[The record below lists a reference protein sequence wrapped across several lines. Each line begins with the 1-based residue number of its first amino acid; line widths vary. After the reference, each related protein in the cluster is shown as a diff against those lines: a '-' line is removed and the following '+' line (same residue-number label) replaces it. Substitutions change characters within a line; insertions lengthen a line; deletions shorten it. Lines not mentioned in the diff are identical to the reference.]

1 MLRDAKKSCELF
13 PTRVIRTVETQR
25 SFSSDLPFRAGSRL
39 LSDEFQVSSYTEF
52 QVSSYTEG
60 TSQAETETSTP
71 LAKISSPW
79 VDLVVLIVFL
89 IRSNC

>member
-39 LSDEFQVSSYTEF
+39 LSDEFQVSSYTE
-52 QVSSYTEG
+52 E